1 MSLMTLVAAG
11 LLIQNTF
18 TAFNVIQRKLNV
30 IQKKKKK
37 EKLSTVGA
45 VCILKQ
51 KVQKIKY
58 EVLNDNKSTFKL
70 QFFSIHLNINIYTP
84 PFLKGSF
91 KPFSKHNIMSV
102 IYNIISGGN
111 IIAII

>member
-37 EKLSTVGA
+37 EKLATVGA

-70 QFFSIHLNINIYTP
+70 QFFFYTFKYKYIHSSINI
-84 PFLKGSF
+84 F
-91 KPFSKHNIMSV
+91 KRLIQAFQ
-102 IYNIISGGN
+102 
-111 IIAII
+111 

>member
-70 QFFSIHLNINIYTP
+70 KFFFYTFKYKYIHSSI
-84 PFLKGSF
+84 F
-91 KPFSKHNIMSV
+91 KRLIQAFQ
-102 IYNIISGGN
+102 
-111 IIAII
+111 

>member
-70 QFFSIHLNINIYTP
+70 QFFFYTFIYKYIHSSI
-84 PFLKGSF
+84 F
-91 KPFSKHNIMSV
+91 KRLIQAFQ
-102 IYNIISGGN
+102 
-111 IIAII
+111 